1 MSISCQSCGSSN
13 TSEFLG
19 SDTSKAVAFF
29 CSDCFLVQV
38 KKNSGLTKVE
48 IDVNPPSDEEIVA
61 HSKFV
66 DEQIEHLK
74 LNEESFVL
82 ELVQKQSK
90 LRKFFK
96 AKNVDCVCAKSGDV
110 EGQPFGIEQAWA
122 FIAAAHPVS
131 KGRKPDLIVADQ
143 ILSNSND
150 INEVLEAVMLIL
162 KDGGTFV
169 IEDLYVT
176 SIFDFENRSEIAKR
190 SDFWFSTHSLAK
202 ACERHGLKIVDA
214 QFLDTHIGDV
224 SKMRWT
230 VQHDHM
236 FSVSPN
242 VIGIIGD
249 EAEQG
254 LDSAERYLEFKS

>member
-96 AKNVDCVCAKSGDV
+96 AKNVDCVV
-110 EGQPFGIEQAWA
+110 
-122 FIAAAHPVS
+122 
-131 KGRKPDLIVADQ
+131 RK
-143 ILSNSND
+143 
-150 INEVLEAVMLIL
+150 
-162 KDGGTFV
+162 
-169 IEDLYVT
+169 
-176 SIFDFENRSEIAKR
+176 
-190 SDFWFSTHSLAK
+190 
-202 ACERHGLKIVDA
+202 
-214 QFLDTHIGDV
+214 
-224 SKMRWT
+224 
-230 VQHDHM
+230 
-236 FSVSPN
+236 
-242 VIGIIGD
+242 
-249 EAEQG
+249 AEM
-254 LDSAERYLEFKS
+254 